1 MSFFAKFLL
10 KKIYKKLSYKASFCA
25 LIFLS
30 ACSSSIEVQDQNKKF
45 ETKYGEETKKIN
57 QERKK
62 ELSETNLVLSPTSF
76 VKDQQELIKE
86 YQEQNYP
93 YADIAKL
100 GDNPHENFLPN
111 GEVYQQL
118 KSRNPQESLPANM
131 FIVSYNTEKHPQ
143 YRYDKSEFDGVSIP
157 TSDNYGVKTEL
168 MQKPYLMAGNNH
180 LQKSVDR
187 LNRRL
192 TNENI
197 EFSKILIAEKKKYRS
212 QQKMIN
218 IFGEEE
224 ITNSQKLNDTE
235 KKKVDKKDDAKN
247 KSSEKPQIA
256 SNITIPDPTTL
267 KPLPKS
273 AAAQ

>member
-10 KKIYKKLSYKASFCA
+10 KKIYQKISYQALFCA

-30 ACSSSIEVQDQNKKF
+30 ACSSTDVQDQNKKF

-62 ELSETNLVLSPTSF
+62 ELSETDV
-76 VKDQQELIKE
+76 VKSLTNFTNSKEELNKE

-111 GEVYQQL
+111 GEVYQQF
-118 KSRNPQESLPANM
+118 KNRNPQESLPANM
-131 FIVSYNTEKHPQ
+131 FVVSYNTEKHPQ
-143 YRYDKSEFDGVSIP
+143 YRYDKSEFDSVSIP
-157 TSDNYGVKTEL
+157 VHDTYGVKTAL

-192 TNENI
+192 TSENI
-197 EFSKILIAEKKKYRS
+197 EFSKTLIAEKKKYRS
-212 QQKMIN
+212 EQKMIN

-224 ITNSQKLNDTE
+224 LANSEKLSNSEKNKAE
-235 KKKVDKKDDAKN
+235 KKTSGKDKN
-247 KSSEKPQIA
+247 PEKPQIA
-256 SNITIPDPTTL
+256 NNITILDPITL
-267 KPLPKS
+267 KPLPKN
-273 AAAQ
+273 AATQ